1 MLTYYYYHLPVN
13 IGHTI
18 ARCKQGEKEK
28 EKNSL
33 VPPAG
38 RTLDHSLVLQAASIN
53 VCSAKG
59 TKYAETEW
67 DARGEERGWSPTW
80 RSAVLWLGPSWGDYG
95 TTSGDQDKSSSFVRL
110 VGHGSRKR
118 AIASNQFC
126 PARASSIISSIIDID
141 YDFIYLV
148 PPDDQ

>member
-1 MLTYYYYHLPVN
+1 M
-13 IGHTI
+13 G
-18 ARCKQGEKEK
+18 
-28 EKNSL
+28 
-33 VPPAG
+33 
-38 RTLDHSLVLQAASIN
+38 
-53 VCSAKG
+53 CSG
-59 TKYAETEW
+59 
-67 DARGEERGWSPTW
+67 RGEDGVRHGEVLYYGWDHHGVIMELLVAT
-80 RSAVLWLGPSWGDYG
+80 R
-95 TTSGDQDKSSSFVRL
+95 TKSSSFVRL